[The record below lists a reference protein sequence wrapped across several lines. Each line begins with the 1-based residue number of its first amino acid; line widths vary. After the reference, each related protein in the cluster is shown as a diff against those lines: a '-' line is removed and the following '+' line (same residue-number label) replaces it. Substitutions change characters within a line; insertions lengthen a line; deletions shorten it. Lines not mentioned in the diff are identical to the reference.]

1 MPTIAR
7 LPVLSVALL
16 TGALVLSGCAREI
29 SPDSY
34 EGPAAG
40 QIARTYAGVIEN
52 VRRVEIQEDDTLEG
66 NKTGQLLG
74 GVAGGFAGSLFGE
87 GVGKAAAVAAGAILG
102 SIVGSVAEQEVKRQ
116 PALEY
121 IVRSE
126 TGDLVTVVQ
135 GLEPYLAPG
144 QQVFVQEG
152 VRGRSR
158 VIPAI

>member
-1 MPTIAR
+1 MPRSIR
-7 LPVLSVALL
+7 LSILPVILLS
-16 TGALVLSGCAREI
+16 GAIAVSGCARQI
-29 SPDSY
+29 SADSY

-52 VRRVEIQEDDTLEG
+52 VRVVEIQEDDTLEG
-66 NKTGQLLG
+66 NKTGQLIG
-74 GVAGGFAGSLFGE
+74 GVAGGFTGSLFGE

-102 SIVGSVAEQEVKRQ
+102 SVLGSVAEQEVKRQ

-121 IVRSE
+121 IVRDE
-126 TGDLVTVVQ
+126 FGNLVTVVQ
-135 GLEPYLAPG
+135 GLEPRLVRG

-158 VIPAI
+158 VIPAV